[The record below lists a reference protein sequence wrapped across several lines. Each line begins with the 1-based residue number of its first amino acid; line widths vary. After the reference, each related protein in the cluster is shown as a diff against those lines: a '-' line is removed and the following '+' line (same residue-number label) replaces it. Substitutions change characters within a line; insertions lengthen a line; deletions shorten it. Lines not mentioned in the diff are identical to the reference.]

1 MKRGKMNK
9 QLILKL
15 ILPIAVLASGC
26 AVEPKKVVPEPYVL
40 GQASFHKVCG
50 NCHGADA
57 MGTNKA
63 PGLIHSKYS
72 EENFSNKRVAKTIMN
87 GSSSGAMPAQK
98 NKVTQEDIKQIIKYL
113 RYSQKDITPEN
124 S

>member
-1 MKRGKMNK
+1 MNK
-9 QLILKL
+9 NLILKL

-26 AVEPKKVVPEPYVL
+26 AVEPQKVVPEPYLL
-40 GQASFHKVCG
+40 GQVSFHKVCA

-57 MGTNKA
+57 IGSNKA
-63 PGLIHSKYS
+63 PRLIHSRYS
-72 EENFSNKRVAKTIMN
+72 EENFSNKKVAKTIMN

-98 NKVTQEDIKQIIKYL
+98 NKVTKEDIKQIIKYL